1 MIFSLST
8 YTVTPIWKCM
18 SSKES
23 VVPLFLMFSAINNQ
37 PISILLLLWCRNKGG
52 DNTKQ
57 APPVAKKQSTKQTPR
72 SSRSPSR
79 RVSTVRNKRF
89 HLFPNTLKH
98 LACNYVASQF
108 ECYKLSAFLSQ
119 YYHVNLQFEF
129 NWNLQ
134 LAIWAGPEAIGCRGC
149 CCCRSIFRGP
159 SRPFLW
165 KTPGKYLR
173 FLTSSTT
180 RKHSW
185 KRCSSLW
192 PKVHRL
198 V

>member
-1 MIFSLST
+1 
-8 YTVTPIWKCM
+8 M

-23 VVPLFLMFSAINNQ
+23 VVPLFLPLIFT
-37 PISILLLLWCRNKGG
+37 LLLIWCRNKGG

-79 RVSTVRNKRF
+79 RTSAVRNKRC
-89 HLFPNTLKH
+89 HHFPNILKY

-134 LAIWAGPEAIGCRGC
+134 LAIWAGPEAIGCCC

-165 KTPGKYLR
+165 KTPGKYLL
-173 FLTSSTT
+173 FFISSTT
-180 RKHSW
+180 RKHGW
-185 KRCSSLW
+185 KLCG
-192 PKVHRL
+192 P
-198 V
+198 